1 MLNSDPMPETSKR
14 TFGSSEFLAWGTLVL
29 SSAALHVDHGEYEKE
44 EGKEKKIRKQ
54 SKKLEA
60 LRLLIKPY

>member
-1 MLNSDPMPETSKR
+1 MQWLNSDPIPETSKR
-14 TFGSSEFLAWGTLVL
+14 TFGSSEFLAWGTSVL
-29 SSAALHVDHGEYEKE
+29 SSAALHHGEEEKK